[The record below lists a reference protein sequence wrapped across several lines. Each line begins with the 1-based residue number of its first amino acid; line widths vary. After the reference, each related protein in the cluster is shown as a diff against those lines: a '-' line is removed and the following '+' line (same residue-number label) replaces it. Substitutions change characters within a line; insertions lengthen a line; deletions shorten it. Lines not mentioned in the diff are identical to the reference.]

1 MNVDGIFDIRPED
14 AQSIAQDIEA
24 EELLSG
30 LQIHGFLKFVQ
41 SRQPEKMPLM
51 FTEKVIYMLRQ

>member
-51 FTEKVIYMLRQ
+51 FTEKVI